1 VKSNIGPGIQ
11 LAGFCMV
18 GVLAAVIV
26 GNTLE
31 RPIIGSTSDYAAEFT
46 NVEGLTPG
54 SDVTLAGVRVGQ
66 VSEVRFEQQEDGT
79 SRAAVEFEI
88 ESGHELTTDVL
99 ADINYGDMIGVRY
112 VALSLPG
119 DTSGQILA
127 PGSTIP
133 IEQTTPPVD
142 LTALLNGFKPLFEA
156 IDPAQMNSLA
166 ASVVDAF
173 QGQGATLESL
183 FLHVASVSTDIVE
196 QEQVFNDVIV
206 NLEQLVTVIDR
217 RSDEVSQLISGMNVV
232 GQALAGDTDQLAA
245 LIDRGS
251 SAVRSTA
258 VLMSGAMAPLDTTVT
273 DLRAMTD
280 AWIPQTDEFNR
291 SMALL
296 PELGHKINRIG
307 DYGGWLNL
315 YMCNFTIESNDF
327 ETNIFGSEYS
337 EVCR

>member
-1 VKSNIGPGIQ
+1 MKSNIGPGIQ

-183 FLHVASVSTDIVE
+183 LLHVASVSTDIVE

-245 LIDRGS
+245 S
-251 SAVRSTA
+251 SIA
-258 VLMSGAMAPLDTTVT
+258 VLRRCGPP
-273 DLRAMTD
+273 R
-280 AWIPQTDEFNR
+280 
-291 SMALL
+291 
-296 PELGHKINRIG
+296 
-307 DYGGWLNL
+307 
-315 YMCNFTIESNDF
+315 C
-327 ETNIFGSEYS
+327 
-337 EVCR
+337 